1 MSDSKPVSR
10 ETIANLVANSG
21 LVIDDLYKALKSEL
35 AVRSL
40 MDVHT
45 PVLYV
50 LTQDLQNSI
59 KFILMDMGAS
69 CKAEFSVNNLY
80 EKRFHM
86 KNIQA
91 SISEGYKLL
100 YNFGKLRK
108 KSLWKKLMKQVHED
122 GNSDLITEG
131 LDIERKL
138 EVFGNT
144 EIDQKLRNLTLHYDN
159 EMIEVYKSTVLVDS
173 EEETMTKVR
182 SFWGI
187 LQEVKLYTDK
197 IDEYCLSKT
206 GIDKPFP
213 SSPIMLGIN
222 DFHKTVCQLINKD
235 GKLENVFDNLPKEAV
250 ESIDLIAEQW
260 NGTKRVEAYIRNN
273 VPSIGIIPEIG
284 HVQVLENIQL
294 LLRFMMLDM
303 VAIVDAYLK
312 SSSDIE
318 YALNLRRV
326 CVTKVSTM
334 VHLYGYTSDEHEQSI
349 WKRIEDMIPNG
360 SSELLLQSTNIS
372 DLLKK
377 IVFQSNDKDLRATF
391 VHLFDN
397 SKVCSDLADVV
408 SAIEGINPIIQVID
422 IQLLLKVYK
431 LMMQFTTTLMNVLA
445 EEAHQE
451 SVQSSRAINNQMDE
465 LIHRFEESQL
475 PNDQK
480 KQLVHMMEEINRR
493 INDLMK

>member
-1 MSDSKPVSR
+1 MSDSKPASR

-21 LVIDDLYKALKSEL
+21 LAIDNLYKALKSGL

-40 MDVHT
+40 MDEHT
-45 PVLYV
+45 PALYV
-50 LTQDLQNSI
+50 LTQDLQNGI
-59 KFILMDMGAS
+59 KFILMDIGAS
-69 CKAEFSVNNLY
+69 CRAEFSVNNLY

-108 KSLWKKLMKQVHED
+108 KSLWKKLMKQLHDD
-122 GNSDLITEG
+122 GNLDLITEG
-131 LDIERKL
+131 LDIEKKL

-173 EEETMTKVR
+173 EEETMKKVLC
-182 SFWGI
+182 FWGI

-206 GIDKPFP
+206 GINKPF
-213 SSPIMLGIN
+213 SSSHIQLSVNVLHM
-222 DFHKTVCQLINKD
+222 TVCQLINKD

-250 ESIDLIAEQW
+250 ESIDLIAEHW
-260 NGTKRVEAYIRNN
+260 NGTKRVEAYIRNK
-273 VPSIGIIPEIG
+273 VPSSGVIPEIG
-284 HVQVLENIQL
+284 NVQVLANIQL
-294 LLRFMMLDM
+294 LMRFMMLDM

-312 SSSDIE
+312 SSSGIE

-334 VHLYGYTSDEHEQSI
+334 VHLYGYTSDENDQSI

-360 SSELLLQSTNIS
+360 SSELILQSKNID
-372 DLLKK
+372 DLLEK
-377 IVFQSNDKDLRATF
+377 IVFQSHDKDLRTTF

-397 SKVCSDLADVV
+397 SKACSDLADIV
-408 SAIEGINPIIQVID
+408 SAIEWINPIIQVVD
-422 IQLLLKVYK
+422 IQLLLEVYK

-445 EEAHQE
+445 EGIHQKN
-451 SVQSSRAINNQMDE
+451 VQSSRAMNNQMDE
-465 LIHRFEESQL
+465 LIRRFEESQL
-475 PNDQK
+475 PDDQK
-480 KQLVHMMEEINRR
+480 KQLVNMMEETKIK
-493 INDLMK
+493 INDLMI